1 MPLPMNSLLYSS
13 KLRGL
18 MATWQMVMQCNQRGP
33 LLPVWRLG
41 SLGIP
46 IQEQPHDINLVR
58 LRFNTEVQ
66 GEPSPIYCCRR
77 AAQRASGK
85 ASATSSTTP
94 AALLYPR
101 SSMQR
106 QLAKFVADPGSLG
119 LELEDPLNGGHQAAC
134 CASSICR
141 VGVLP
146 SWSCWVAP
154 SGKASSSASR
164 TSTGS
169 FFSAASRCK

>member
-1 MPLPMNSLLYSS
+1 
-13 KLRGL
+13 

-46 IQEQPHDINLVR
+46 IQEQPHDVNLVR

-66 GEPSPIYCCRR
+66 GEPSPICCHR

-106 QLAKFVADPGSLG
+106 QLVKFVAADPGSLG
-119 LELEDPLNGGHQAAC
+119 LELEDRSAQ
-134 CASSICR
+134 R
-141 VGVLP
+141 R
-146 SWSCWVAP
+146 P
-154 SGKASSSASR
+154 SGSLLCKQHMQ
-164 TSTGS
+164 
-169 FFSAASRCK
+169 SRCVAVVVLLGCAIREGIQQRLEDL